1 VLTRDQVAAALRARR
16 SGALFLI
23 DIAVPRDIEP
33 AVHSLEN
40 VYLYDIDALEGVV
53 DDNLGERRRAAE
65 LAQRLID
72 GEVEVF
78 QRWRKSREVAPLIA
92 ALRDEFFATS
102 ERELERFRSRLGPL
116 TETQEQAVR
125 ELTRAMTRK
134 FLDRPTRY
142 LRDCADSGESERIAA
157 MLLEMFDLKPAPR
170 DDGQKRPKSGPQR
183 LLKGGRDDT

>member
-1 VLTRDQVAAALRARR
+1 M
-16 SGALFLI
+16 FLI

-116 TETQEQAVR
+116 TEAQEQAVR

-142 LRDCADSGESERIAA
+142 LRDCADKRESERIAA

-170 DDGQKRPKSGPQR
+170 DDRQKRPKSGPQR